1 MKKLFI
7 FLFAS
12 SILSCLSAQ
21 NQAAIF
27 GAKGD
32 NFEAKI
38 NDIACDVPRTIDKA
52 TADKIKALIRQ
63 SLGNYYRLGHLWDP
77 KDNYAVTQESVTK
90 FNELFDDNTKVLSDI
105 AKYNGIIISS
115 ENYSSSVLDY
125 LTAVGIDFDIPSAV
139 VDKIREDKA
148 GYYKVE
154 ILLTKVVYNGLDNDN
169 SQFRCKSGRKF
180 DLIMNYR
187 IDKDDLTR
195 AYISNISG
203 SLIKDCEDAH
213 PKWGYYAGVDF
224 GLPTAN
230 TTDFYNTNMSTL
242 NMSSSPVIMGSIG
255 AFYLKPLTTK
265 EKTFLNFGLKIGFA
279 SIKTTIDPGEYTQK
293 NVSHAFNGENNG
305 LYKAFDR
312 RVVIEKQFVES
323 HGAINVAIPIGIRQ
337 LVKTNNNETFRISL
351 EAMIVP
357 TFQIFSLTTWKGRM
371 SYYGDFEFLN
381 GKKGTISDVNLSK
394 EGIENTAF
402 GLRKNVYFQSS
413 DKSDVSTGVLV
424 EKPSSVGLKFH
435 PSFLVSIAPILE
447 FNLSQTTTLTIAP
460 TICYTVNSFV
470 KSNDSNK
477 LLFMGTPVV
486 DGSAQDRINE
496 GITSS
501 VVEDYYSAYKLL
513 TFGVQVGM
521 LYKLK

>member
-1 MKKLFI
+1 MKKILLFI
-7 FLFAS
+7 LA
-12 SILSCLSAQ
+12 IGIANCIDAQ

-32 NFEAKI
+32 NFESKIYDAK
-38 NDIACDVPRTIDKA
+38 CDVPRTIDNA
-52 TADKIKALIRQ
+52 TADKIKALIRK

-77 KDNYAVTQESVTK
+77 NDNYAVTQESVTK

-154 ILLTKVVYNGLDNDN
+154 ILLTKVLFNGLDNDN

-180 DLIMNYR
+180 ELIMNYR

-213 PKWGYYAGVDF
+213 PKWGYYAGVEM

-230 TTDFYNTNMSTL
+230 TTDFFNENMSTL
-242 NMSSSPVIMGSIG
+242 TVTSSPVIMGSVG
-255 AFYLKPLTTK
+255 AFYLKPITTK
-265 EKTFLNFGLKIGFA
+265 EKTFLNFGLQIGYA
-279 SIKTTIDPGEYTQK
+279 SIKTTISPNEYVQK
-293 NVSHAFNGENNG
+293 NVLHAFNGDNNG
-305 LYKAFDR
+305 LYSAFDR
-312 RVVIEKQFVES
+312 RVVIEKQFVEN
-323 HGAINVAIPIGIRQ
+323 HGAINVAIPLGIRQ

-351 EAMIVP
+351 QAMVVP
-357 TFQIFSLTTWKGRM
+357 TFQIFSLTKWKGRM
-371 SYYGDFEFLN
+371 SYYGDFAFLN
-381 GKKGTISDVNLSK
+381 GKNGTIADVDLSK

-413 DKSDVSTGVLV
+413 DKSDVSTGVQV

-435 PSFLVSIAPILE
+435 PSFIVSVSPILE
-447 FNLSQTTTLTIAP
+447 FNLSQTTSLTIAP
-460 TICYTVNSFV
+460 TVGYTLNSFV

-486 DGSAQDRINE
+486 DGGVQDRINE

-501 VVEDYYSAYKLL
+501 VVEDYISAYKLL
-513 TFGVQVGM
+513 TFGVHVGM